1 VGFVTGHDVSAEQV
15 KVAVVTIPDDIE
27 LARAGDRGALYRIL
41 RAMADVV
48 YPIAVCMLAS
58 PCEAECATREILI
71 RLVTALGSFD
81 GDRSLCVWMYRV
93 ATDHLLTTRELRA
106 TRFDALAA
114 PCALADELHL
124 LITNRRPS

>member
-1 VGFVTGHDVSAEQV
+1 
-15 KVAVVTIPDDIE
+15 VAGIPDDIE
-27 LARAGDRGALYRIL
+27 LARAGDRGALHRIL
-41 RAMADVV
+41 CALADVV

-81 GDRSLCVWMYRV
+81 GDRPLCVWVYRM
-93 ATDHLLTTRELRA
+93 ATEHLLTTRELRT

-114 PCALADELHL
+114 PCALADELHD
-124 LITNRRPS
+124 LITHRRPS